1 MSVQPTIQAHI
12 PQGAATE
19 AAAEQSGIKR
29 ALILPGGGLRLS
41 YAAGVM
47 DELFKN
53 GLTFSHMDG
62 TSGGSLNLAM
72 LLSGLT
78 SSEICERW
86 RSLKMRSTFSFMPL
100 SNYLWPPCFIAASSS
115 KAFRRKVYPQLGIN
129 FEKIRAATGLTASF
143 NMCNFASKTNQVT
156 QHTELTE
163 DHLIAGMSLPATMP
177 PVEINGSLYLD
188 SGFIQDA
195 NLLDTV
201 KAGANELWLVWV
213 MGNIPSYRSGPLNA
227 YVQMLEMSA
236 NGALIKELR
245 LIEELNQRI
254 ENGEQPYGHQ
264 KPITLHLI
272 KPEQPLPLD
281 SALYTGAISH
291 AELIEW
297 GRKDAIRYFHHMT
310 PAGVPLQPEILKM
323 TAEKTGLQFKETM
336 KGGFS
341 LDATDPTDGL
351 HKGQQAGTVLAMHA
365 TVGIAEMA
373 GFIVDPEHTGT
384 LIGTID
390 FPPLGM
396 GIEAHSGVFNLFKPT
411 EDPKLTLMVYEL
423 AFEHQGQSYYLAGR
437 KEVRQGSIFKLWPE
451 TTTLYT
457 QLHQGSDKSGP
468 VIGAGTLS
476 LGAIDLLKLLSTV
489 TVTKADSFS
498 SKVKT
503 INAFTGFF
511 ARQLWATYVSHK
523 VKS

>member
-1 MSVQPTIQAHI
+1 MEQQSHI
-12 PQGAATE
+12 PQGAAPATGSDGV
-19 AAAEQSGIKR
+19 QR

-47 DELFKN
+47 DELFN
-53 GLTFSHMDG
+53 QGLTFSFMDG

-78 SSEICERW
+78 SSDICQRW
-86 RSLKMRSTFSFMPL
+86 CSLKMRRTFSLMPL
-100 SNYLWPPCFIAASSS
+100 HNYLWPPCFVAASSS
-115 KAFRRKVYPQLGIN
+115 KAFRQKVYPHLGID
-129 FEKIRAATGLTASF
+129 FEKIRAARGLKASF
-143 NMCNFASKTNQVT
+143 NCCNFATKTNQVIA
-156 QHTELTE
+156 HTELTE

-177 PVEINGSLYLD
+177 PVDINGTLYLD

-213 MGNIPSYRSGPLNA
+213 MGNIPAYRSGPLNA

-245 LIEELNQRI
+245 QLDELNQRI
-254 ENGEQPYGHQ
+254 LNGEQPYGHQ
-264 KPITLHLI
+264 KPVTLHLI
-272 KPEQPLPLD
+272 KPAQPLPLD

-291 AELIEW
+291 AELIDM
-297 GRKDAIRYFHHMT
+297 GRQDARRYFATMT
-310 PAGVPLQPEILKM
+310 PQGVPFEAEILTM
-323 TAEKTGLQFKETM
+323 TTENTGLQFKETM

-341 LDATDPTDGL
+341 LNATDPTDGL
-351 HKGQQAGTVLAMHA
+351 HKGQQAGTELAMHA
-365 TVGIAEMA
+365 TVGITEMA
-373 GFIVDPEHTGT
+373 AFIQDAEHTGT
-384 LIGTID
+384 LTGTID
-390 FPPLGM
+390 FPPLGV
-396 GIEAHSGVFNLFKPT
+396 GIPAHSGVFNLFKPT
-411 EDPKLTLMVYEL
+411 DDPELTLMVYEL

-457 QLHQGSDKSGP
+457 QLHQGSDKTGP

-476 LGAIDLLKLLSTV
+476 LGVIDLLKLLCTV
-489 TVTKADSFS
+489 TVTKADGFT

-503 INAFTGFF
+503 ISAFTGFF

-523 VKS
+523 TQ

>member
-1 MSVQPTIQAHI
+1 MSMQLTIQAHI
-12 PQGAATE
+12 PQGAAIDATT
-19 AAAEQSGIKR
+19 EQSGIQR
-29 ALILPGGGLRLS
+29 ALILPGGSLRLS

-297 GRKDAIRYFHHMT
+297 GRKMPFVT
-310 PAGVPLQPEILKM
+310 
-323 TAEKTGLQFKETM
+323 F
-336 KGGFS
+336 
-341 LDATDPTDGL
+341 
-351 HKGQQAGTVLAMHA
+351 
-365 TVGIAEMA
+365 
-373 GFIVDPEHTGT
+373 
-384 LIGTID
+384 TI
-390 FPPLGM
+390 
-396 GIEAHSGVFNLFKPT
+396 
-411 EDPKLTLMVYEL
+411 
-423 AFEHQGQSYYLAGR
+423 
-437 KEVRQGSIFKLWPE
+437 
-451 TTTLYT
+451 
-457 QLHQGSDKSGP
+457 
-468 VIGAGTLS
+468 
-476 LGAIDLLKLLSTV
+476 
-489 TVTKADSFS
+489 
-498 SKVKT
+498 
-503 INAFTGFF
+503 
-511 ARQLWATYVSHK
+511 
-523 VKS
+523 